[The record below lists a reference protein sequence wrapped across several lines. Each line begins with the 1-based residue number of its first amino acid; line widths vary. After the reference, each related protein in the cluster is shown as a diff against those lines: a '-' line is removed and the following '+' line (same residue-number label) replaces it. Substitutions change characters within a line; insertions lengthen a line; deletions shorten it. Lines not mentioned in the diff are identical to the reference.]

1 MAAGAVLA
9 HGSFMNIVLFMA
21 GVAIAGG
28 VAELAAGRMTGGAG
42 GCCMGSR
49 QLEIGECMIEGFL
62 V

>member
-1 MAAGAVLA
+1 
-9 HGSFMNIVLFMA
+9 MNIVLFMA